1 MVWVGVVQAGFG
13 RQVGMIPTGLCAV
26 GCAYPKEYLLLAWM
40 WSAALIAFCTTLWP
54 MRRTSIQVSLVLAVS
69 LLAMSSVFAQAKRA
83 TLSQAELQAKYSE
96 KIHESWFAGGGWVDD
111 YDLARKQAAAEKKF
125 ILAYFTR
132 TYAP

>member
-1 MVWVGVVQAGFG
+1 
-13 RQVGMIPTGLCAV
+13 
-26 GCAYPKEYLLLAWM
+26 M

-96 KIHESWFAGGGWVDD
+96 KIHESWFADGGWVDD
-111 YDLARKQAAAEKKF
+111 YDLVRKQAAAEKKF

>member
-1 MVWVGVVQAGFG
+1 
-13 RQVGMIPTGLCAV
+13 
-26 GCAYPKEYLLLAWM
+26 M
-40 WSAALIAFCTTLWP
+40 WSAALIAVCTTLWP
-54 MRRTSIQVSLVLAVS
+54 MRCISIEASFVLAVS
-69 LLAMSSVFAQAKRA
+69 LLAMPSVFAQTKRA

-111 YDLARKQAAAEKKF
+111 YDLARQQAAAEKKF